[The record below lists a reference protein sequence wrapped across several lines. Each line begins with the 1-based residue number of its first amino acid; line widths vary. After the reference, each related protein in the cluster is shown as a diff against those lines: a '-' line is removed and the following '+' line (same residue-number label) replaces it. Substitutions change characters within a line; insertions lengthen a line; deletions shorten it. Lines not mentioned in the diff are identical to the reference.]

1 MGKGGKGENP
11 RERFQTQCNSK
22 HALTRA
28 RQSCNTFRAGGGH
41 LDRNETASEQGADA
55 ARASQANG
63 KKGETRSSATSV
75 PVAKGSRAAGRNKP
89 GRRPRWPRQWNC
101 STAGLCPGADTGITS
116 KTWNSIRSERS
127 EVQRSRASLQ
137 HLASTA
143 PRERRGKKKPGKDI
157 QVFLYFE
164 FIDLKPQSRVA
175 FPNPKKETLSLLRR
189 MRLDG
194 FLTSLFLLLLIISTK
209 QGSLQ
214 SVQVFYDRVTMD
226 QDVDQSTRTD
236 LHHTKI

>member
-1 MGKGGKGENP
+1 MVGKGDDDNNDDWREAGAGGSGVCGSTISQAANGEW
-11 RERFQTQCNSK
+11 RESAGGTQTQCSSK

-28 RQSCNTFRAGGGH
+28 NRAGIPLEKEEGTS
-41 LDRNETASEQGADA
+41 TATRQPANRLQMQRGR
-55 ARASQANG
+55 ARQME

-116 KTWNSIRSERS
+116 KTWNSTRSERS

-143 PRERRGKKKPGKDI
+143 PRERRGKKSRERTSR
-157 QVFLYFE
+157 YFC
-164 FIDLKPQSRVA
+164 ILNSSILNHNHAWLSQTQ
-175 FPNPKKETLSLLRR
+175 KKKRYRFCAE
-189 MRLDG
+189 
-194 FLTSLFLLLLIISTK
+194 
-209 QGSLQ
+209 
-214 SVQVFYDRVTMD
+214 
-226 QDVDQSTRTD
+226 
-236 LHHTKI
+236 